1 MKFLPNVKYVA
12 VAKATFFDYGQRAH
26 SMGCCGHNFIAGHR
40 YELEITCEP
49 YIFNDGELYLDLDIR
64 VLDGSLD
71 GYDRPNGVWFS
82 DVESFNRYFKIEEI
96 EME

>member
-12 VAKATFFDYGQRAH
+12 VAKATFFDYEHGVH
-26 SMGCCGHNFIAGHR
+26 SMGCGHNFITSHR

-71 GYDRPNGVWFS
+71 EYNRPNGVWFS
-82 DVESFNRYFKIEEI
+82 DMESFNKYFKIEEI